1 MAITLPAIT
10 YSLNLAARDLSR
22 VPIEAS
28 PVVLARQGKT
38 SKFLEGGSVLIVPSG
53 DGTSPIESD
62 VGITIEVT
70 PDRIGGNDA
79 DLTVSME
86 LSNITDQTL
95 SNSSQGANVLQT
107 DKSRVETA
115 ARVPFG
121 KAVLVGSAGSP
132 TRRETDG
139 QSLVEAQAPGLSTK
153 GTTASR
159 RDVLALIS
167 IRRADDPAEP
177 AESAA
182 ALARRVFNA
191 PLPPSGSYGERP
203 SDTPDPQLETLLARS
218 RLPATMDAKTGKPAG
233 A

>member
-121 KAVLVGSAGSP
+121 KAVL
-132 TRRETDG
+132 
-139 QSLVEAQAPGLSTK
+139 
-153 GTTASR
+153 
-159 RDVLALIS
+159 IS
-167 IRRADDPAEP
+167 
-177 AESAA
+177 AES
-182 ALARRVFNA
+182 
-191 PLPPSGSYGERP
+191 
-203 SDTPDPQLETLLARS
+203 
-218 RLPATMDAKTGKPAG
+218 
-233 A
+233 